1 MAVYMFT
8 CCYACPSCDKSLLV
22 VIAHFRRHW
31 VPCVCSLRD
40 RLLAVL
46 AHQSH
51 DWLSQIFNVQVK
63 STWDENLYTTKL
75 DRTKVAISSAE
86 ADRLAREIENS
97 SATNRHLTE
106 ERNQSRDTGEEVIQL
121 ALLMHAESAACTVGS

>member
-1 MAVYMFT
+1 MQ
-8 CCYACPSCDKSLLV
+8 
-22 VIAHFRRHW
+22 
-31 VPCVCSLRD
+31 CVCSLRD
-40 RLLAVL
+40 RLPAVL
-46 AHQSH
+46 AHRSH
-51 DWLSQIFNVQVK
+51 DWLLQVFSVQVK

-106 ERNQSRDTGEEVIQL
+106 ERNQSRDTGEEV
-121 ALLMHAESAACTVGS
+121 SAGSR